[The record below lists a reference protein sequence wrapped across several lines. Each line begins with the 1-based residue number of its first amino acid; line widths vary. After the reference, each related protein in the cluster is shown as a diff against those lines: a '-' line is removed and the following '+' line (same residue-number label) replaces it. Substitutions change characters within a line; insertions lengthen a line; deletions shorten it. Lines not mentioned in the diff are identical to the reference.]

1 MTRNKFAY
9 MLRMLRKRRWLL
21 ELGIKCFRSP
31 RTAHE
36 GLAPPPAGV
45 APLVTCCTPSPRSDA
60 DFCLAMSSHDVRD
73 ILSLPKRA
81 QEPGPS
87 RAPVRAPP
95 ILPGDA
101 RPKQRPEG
109 MSREL
114 YALLGPNAPSLVM
127 GQADGPGSEGP
138 GGVRAFQPKFQRKAQ
153 AAHTRK
159 WMWTPFRN
167 PARHDTPA
175 ESGLAS
181 EEGAPPRG
189 LVLHHWRPLD
199 PNAPQNDDEA
209 PLDALW
215 APYNTESQVFHYTTD
230 EYTQYL
236 AGAYLLLT
244 QTTTGRAKRQTI
256 LLGCARRM
264 TCVSL

>member
-1 MTRNKFAY
+1 MPRYKFARL
-9 MLRMLRKRRWLL
+9 LRVLCKRGRLL
-21 ELGIKCFRSP
+21 ELGIKGLCCP

-36 GLAPPPAGV
+36 GRTAPAAAV
-45 APLVTCCTPSPRSDA
+45 APGVTCSSIPGRATRRRGVSSP
-60 DFCLAMSSHDVRD
+60 MSSHDVRD
-73 ILSLPKRA
+73 ILSLPKRSA

-127 GQADGPGSEGP
+127 GQAEGPGSDRAGS
-138 GGVRAFQPKFQRKAQ
+138 VRAFQPKFQRKAQ
-153 AAHTRK
+153 AAQVRK

-167 PARHDTPA
+167 PARHDTPT
-175 ESGLAS
+175 ESSSLADDV
-181 EEGAPPRG
+181 APSSRG

-209 PLDALW
+209 ALDAVW
-215 APYNTESQVFHYTTD
+215 APYNTASQVFHYTTD

-236 AGAYLLLT
+236 TGALFLLM
-244 QTTTGRAKRQTI
+244 QTTTGRAM
-256 LLGCARRM
+256 RR
-264 TCVSL
+264 TT

>member
-1 MTRNKFAY
+1 
-9 MLRMLRKRRWLL
+9 MLRILRECGRLL
-21 ELGIKCFRSP
+21 ELSIERLRSP

-36 GLAPPPAGV
+36 GLAPQRRVLPQASRAV
-45 APLVTCCTPSPRSDA
+45 RRRRAATTAFASP
-60 DFCLAMSSHDVRD
+60 MSSHDVRD
-73 ILSLPKRA
+73 ILSLPKRT

-138 GGVRAFQPKFQRKAQ
+138 GSGHAFQPKFQRR
-153 AAHTRK
+153 AHTAHVRK

-167 PARHDTPA
+167 PARRDTPA
-175 ESGLAS
+175 ESDLQGEEAAS
-181 EEGAPPRG
+181 PRG

-199 PNAPQNDDEA
+199 PNASQNDDEA
-209 PLDALW
+209 PLDAVW
-215 APYNTESQVFHYTTD
+215 APYNTASQVFHYTTD

-236 AGAYLLLT
+236 AGAYVPLT
-244 QTTTGRAKRQTI
+244 QTTTGHAKRQTI
-256 LLGCARRM
+256 
-264 TCVSL
+264 